1 MIGVVGGG
9 IAGLATAYRLQQHGH
24 DVQVFEASDQVGGLA
39 AVYETKGDSI
49 EKFYHHLSASEE
61 TIIDLVEELGL
72 GDQLTWPIGKN
83 AYYWDGTVYPL
94 DKPWEI
100 LAYPHMSVYDK
111 FRLAMLTQEIDVRG
125 GVPKFDTYEN
135 LADFEDVPIKDFLL
149 EHTSRGVY
157 EGFFEP
163 LLDAKFGSRKED
175 VSAAWLL
182 GRIKFRGERDLLRGE
197 PLGYLE
203 GGFGQLLDALV
214 EAVGRGNI
222 TTNARVEELAIDDGA
237 VQRMSVAVGD
247 EDESEGQGED
257 GADAEDAEQAPEQA
271 EAPDGGATVQTR
283 EVEGVVVAAM
293 PNVLEALTGYE
304 CEIDFQGAVCALVTL
319 EEQLTDTYWL
329 NVAHDAPFGALIEH
343 TNYVPPENYG
353 GDNLLYVASYI
364 QDYEEDLWQM
374 DAEEIEDR
382 WLGHVEEMFPDWDR
396 SQVEEFRLAKNPRA
410 APIYERGYLDTVIPY
425 DLSDEVAEGLY
436 YAGMASRAQYPER
449 SLNGGIVAG
458 YECADRIAGR
468 KEVVRPE

>member
-1 MIGVVGGG
+1 MIGIVGGG
-9 IAGLATAYRLQQHGH
+9 IAGLAAAHRLQQHGY
-24 DVQVFEASDQVGGLA
+24 DVQIFEASDEVGGLA
-39 AVYETKGDSI
+39 AVYETAGDPI

-72 GDQLTWPIGKN
+72 GEDLEWPIGKN
-83 AYYWDGTVYPL
+83 AYYWDGTVHPM

-100 LAYPHMSVYDK
+100 LAYPYMSVYDK

-125 GVPKFDTYEN
+125 GIPKFDTYEN
-135 LADFEDVPIKDFLL
+135 LEDFEDVSIKEFLL

-157 EGFFEP
+157 EDFFEP

-203 GGFGQLLDALV
+203 GGFGRLLDALV
-214 EAVGRGNI
+214 SEVGEENI
-222 TTNARVEELAIDDGA
+222 TTGARVTEVATADGA
-237 VQRMSVAVGD
+237 VESVTVETAAAT
-247 EDESEGQGED
+247 
-257 GADAEDAEQAPEQA
+257 ADAGGQV
-271 EAPDGGATVQTR
+271 EAADGGVTAQTH
-283 EVEGVVVAAM
+283 EVDDVIVAAM
-293 PNVLEALTGYE
+293 PNVLEGLLGYE
-304 CEIDFQGAVCALVTL
+304 CDIDFQGAVCALVTMD
-319 EEQLTDTYWL
+319 EQLTDTYWL
-329 NVAHDAPFGALIEH
+329 NIGHDAPFGALIEH
-343 TNYVPPENYG
+343 TNFIPPEKYG
-353 GDNLLYVASYI
+353 GDHLLYVASYI

-374 DAEEIEDR
+374 DDAEIEDL
-382 WLGHVEEMFPDWDR
+382 WLGHVEEMFPQFDR
-396 SQVEEFRLAKNPRA
+396 DSVTEFRLAKNPRA
-410 APIYERGYLDTVIPY
+410 APVYERGYLDTVIPY
-425 DLSDEVAEGLY
+425 DLSEDIAEGVY

-468 KEVVRPE
+468 KQVVRPE